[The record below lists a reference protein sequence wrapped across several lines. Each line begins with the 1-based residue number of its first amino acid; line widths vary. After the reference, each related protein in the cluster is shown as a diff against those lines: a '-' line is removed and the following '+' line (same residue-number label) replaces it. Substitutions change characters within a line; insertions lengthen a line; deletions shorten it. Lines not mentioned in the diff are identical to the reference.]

1 LDDGGREAVTLR
13 AVGARAGFSRGAPYK
28 HFPSKEALLAGVAAR
43 ELRRHRDEL
52 EAALRREST
61 PEAALE
67 TALVEH
73 ARHAVA
79 YPERYRLIYGRW
91 ETATDELVAAAEA
104 SSTLLTRTVR
114 EAQATGALPAGSA
127 ERLSSLLRA
136 TTRGAAELDV
146 AGHLEP
152 EYKGGTDAAG
162 LVGDL
167 LRLLDTR
174 ASAAEPG
181 DADGPAA

>member
-1 LDDGGREAVTLR
+1 
-13 AVGARAGFSRGAPYK
+13 
-28 HFPSKEALLAGVAAR
+28 LLAGVAAR
-43 ELRRHRDEL
+43 ELRRHHEEL
-52 EAALRREST
+52 EAALRREPT
-61 PEAALE
+61 PEGALT

-73 ARHAVA
+73 AQHAVA
-79 YPERYRLIYGRW
+79 YPERFRLIYGRW
-91 ETATDELVAAAEA
+91 ETPTEELIAAAEA

-114 EAQATGALPAGSA
+114 EAQATGALPEGSP

-136 TTRGAAELDV
+136 TARGAAELDV

-162 LVGDL
+162 VVGDL

-174 ASAAEPG
+174 AP
-181 DADGPAA
+181 